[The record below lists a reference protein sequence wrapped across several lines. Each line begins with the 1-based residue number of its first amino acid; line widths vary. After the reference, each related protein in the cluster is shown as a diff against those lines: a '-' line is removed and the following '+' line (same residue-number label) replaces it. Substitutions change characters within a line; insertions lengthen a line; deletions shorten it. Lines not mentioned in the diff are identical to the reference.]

1 VRKADPIF
9 TAIANL
15 KATSRT
21 CNALGRQDD
30 AYPKEAQ
37 EMPSAK
43 VAAYTSGD
51 IIKFSHADID
61 AFVDAAMD
69 DIRNCL
75 GYLRP
80 EHRLMHEVRRVRSHM
95 DLDADAERTAKL
107 ASACGYDKF
116 KARLRASGD
125 AMNAADERLLA
136 TVPTTGAG
144 IAALARYAAAL
155 LKSGFHGDEHAV
167 RVLRNIATGARNV

>member
-9 TAIANL
+9 AAIADL

-21 CNALGRQDD
+21 CNALGRQDE
-30 AYPKEAQ
+30 AYPEEAKAL
-37 EMPSAK
+37 PSAK
-43 VAAYTSGD
+43 VASYTSGA
-51 IIKFSHADID
+51 IIRHSHADID

-69 DIRNCL
+69 NIRNCL

-95 DLDADAERTAKL
+95 DLDADAERIARL
-107 ASACGYDKF
+107 AQLCGYDKY

-125 AMNAADERLLA
+125 AMNAADERLLS
-136 TVPTTGAG
+136 TIPTTRAG
-144 IAALARYAAAL
+144 IAALARYAAGL

-167 RVLRNIATGARNV
+167 RVLQNIATGARNV